1 MSESIDRRKAQ
12 SGIGEARRGREV
24 VLKRVGRQIV
34 WLRETKGWSRKELA
48 RELRVNWERLG
59 RWERGE
65 RQLPLSILLRLKAIF
80 HVPEHEIVLS
90 EPMTAS
96 EALKGEPR

>member
-1 MSESIDRRKAQ
+1 MSKPFDRPKAQ
-12 SGIGEARRGREV
+12 GGMGEARRGREA

-34 WLRETKGWSRKELA
+34 LLREGRGWSRKELA
-48 RELRVNWERLG
+48 RELRVNLDRLG

-65 RQLPLSILLRLKAIF
+65 RQLPLSILLRLKALF

-90 EPMTAS
+90 EPMTAP
-96 EALKGEPR
+96 EV

>member
-1 MSESIDRRKAQ
+1 MSKAVERPKMQ
-12 SGIGEARRGREV
+12 GATAETHRGREI

-48 RELRVNWERLG
+48 RELRVTWHRLG

-65 RQLPLSILLRLKAIF
+65 RQLPLPILLRLKAVF
-80 HVPEHEIVLS
+80 GVPVHEIVLS
-90 EPMTAS
+90 EP
-96 EALKGEPR
+96 